1 MVIFKDFF
9 CCCLFLARL
18 LHISFHILLTIH
30 PLILGTLF
38 NRLSKGLYSFI
49 ISVPLYCATPC
60 IFFFSEEDR
69 LNRRRERKR
78 KLGGKMQLDEKFKIS
93 LSRKSRSSIYVVVG
107 SFAKIGTQ
115 IFVAYN
121 HLGFFQK
128 REKNDSGE
136 EVLGTHA

>member
-1 MVIFKDFF
+1 VQ
-9 CCCLFLARL
+9 
-18 LHISFHILLTIH
+18 H
-30 PLILGTLF
+30 PV
-38 NRLSKGLYSFI
+38 Y
-49 ISVPLYCATPC
+49 
-60 IFFFSEEDR
+60 FFSEEDR